1 MRRSRIGRR
10 SVSTSSPPRNAGA
23 GARKA
28 PPATMGMTFVG
39 MGVYPE
45 DNKAAP
51 PGAETVFRSVS
62 RSVSRL
68 GFPLLSRPRRG
79 IGTLRSCSVFLLLE
93 VAMLRRALRVDLAL
107 LRIGAFLLFVLRRA
121 LACARGRRG
130 RIDLRRRRCIG
141 LRSRLRRRFLRTGGG
156 VHAVGALVASGGQ
169 CKRGGQNADLQTHT
183 FSP

>member
-39 MGVYPE
+39 MCVYPE
-45 DNKAAP
+45 DHTAAP
-51 PGAETVFRSVS
+51 PGAETVF

-107 LRIGAFLLFVLRRA
+107 
-121 LACARGRRG
+121 
-130 RIDLRRRRCIG
+130 
-141 LRSRLRRRFLRTGGG
+141 
-156 VHAVGALVASGGQ
+156 
-169 CKRGGQNADLQTHT
+169 
-183 FSP
+183 